1 MGLTLAA
8 IIIMGG
14 WVVLIVVAGL
24 VMSLRPGGV
33 AVQLAPAGAPGS
45 TVTGRREEILLGGE
59 AEVFG
64 NVRGRVRAVLLGPDN
79 HQLQDVSLMTG
90 LDERT
95 VPATA
100 VLSADGQVL
109 RLRDGW
115 SDDDAIET
123 EAKAATLRE
132 NATVVSA
139 EGKRLGKL
147 RLVCFDPTSRQVTA
161 LVVEGKGTPPQRMV
175 PLSRVKAAGPDRIVT
190 DLEKAEWMSLPA
202 FATDWQ
208 IRESILG
215 RLAADPELQL
225 LSRSLRVEV
234 QDQRVG
240 LHGYAASREQADR
253 LARVVR
259 AIPGVLNLDLDLLT
273 DEALARA
280 VSDALKRD
288 PATASARVQVS
299 AHHGTIDMTGEAPDR
314 ATIRKIDAVASQV
327 PGVQVVHNTVGLAP
341 SAARTP

>member
-14 WVVLIVVAGL
+14 WVVLIVAAGL

-33 AVQLAPAGAPGS
+33 AVQLAGAPAS
-45 TVTGRREEILLGGE
+45 TMLGERDEILLGGE

-79 HQLQDVSLMTG
+79 HQLQDVALMNG

-95 VPATA
+95 VPASA

-109 RLRDGW
+109 RLREGW
-115 SDDDAIET
+115 SDDDPIET

-132 NATVVSA
+132 NATVVNA

-147 RLVCFDPTSRQVTA
+147 RLVCFDPASRQVTA

-175 PLSRVKAAGPDRIVT
+175 PLSRVNAAGPDRVVT
-190 DLEKAEWMSLPA
+190 DLKAGEWTSLPA

-208 IRESILG
+208 IRQGILE
-215 RLAADPELQL
+215 RLAMDPELAL

-240 LHGYAASREQADR
+240 LHGYAANRAQADR
-253 LARVVR
+253 LAQVVR
-259 AIPGVLNLDLDLLT
+259 SIPGVLNLDLDVLT
-273 DEALARA
+273 DEDVARA
-280 VSDALKRD
+280 VSVALERD
-288 PATASARVQVS
+288 PSTAAAHVQLG
-299 AHHGTIDMTGEAPDR
+299 AHHGTVDITGEAPDR
-314 ATIRKIDAVASQV
+314 ATIRKIDAVASRV
-327 PGVQVVHNTVGLAP
+327 PGVQVVHNMVGLRA
-341 SAARTP
+341 SAARP